1 MSVSSTGR
9 SLSPLALVLIVVWG
23 GLALF
28 SWGGS
33 ALAHANLVEA
43 DPAPNSTLDAAP
55 SQVIIWFTEPIEP
68 RLSEIR
74 VLDAQGARVDGGSP
88 QFDPNAPTVMA
99 VGMGPVPDG
108 TYTVAW
114 KNVSTVDGHRVRG
127 SYLFSVGVPIS
138 SEALEEPEGPLLQSP
153 IEPALRWLLLLG
165 ALAMVGGLVLE
176 LFVTAPA
183 LRPRQGEA
191 AVRVLLARLA
201 GRSIKLTWASVAVF
215 SAASLVQLLL
225 QASLIHEVPFTEAF
239 GTSAWN
245 TLRETTWGG
254 LWLWRMGLTG
264 LFVLLGIGLTALAVR
279 QSSGRAS
286 GGVGTSRAA
295 LGVRALAL
303 VAGCGVLWT
312 LSLTSH
318 AAATAGI
325 RNFAVAADFAHFLAA
340 AVWVGG
346 LFHLCIGIPLFLR
359 ILSPRQRRECL
370 GRLMPRF
377 SVVAGLSVAALIVTG
392 VFSGWA
398 QVTVPEALSAPYGR
412 ALVLK
417 VALVAALLVVGA
429 VNLFWVRPGLARRD
443 GRERWLRRTVAAEV
457 VIAILVLGTVG
468 LLTSLEPARQVAS
481 RMGIGEPEA
490 PSFRDADEGT
500 TMLLSVDPGRVGA
513 NDLTIRLE
521 DRLGR
526 PITNATD
533 VRARVKYVDSDLGE
547 DTSSATSLGNGSY
560 ALEGIPLS
568 IAGAWQIELVVNRPD
583 AFDSRTAFRFEV
595 APGAGSWA
603 IAPSPDRAAM
613 LFGGGL
619 AALGV
624 VFMVTALPLGGWF
637 TRTGAGVMVPGIV
650 GLAIGVVFL
659 VNAPIGQ
666 TGPELVNPFP
676 PTPDSLE
683 TGESVYLKTCQTCHG
698 DGGRGDGPTAAGLNP
713 PPADLVVHVPLHPE
727 GDLFGY
733 IQDGLPGTAMVPLGD
748 VLTDD
753 EIWHVVNYIRT
764 FEE

>member
-1 MSVSSTGR
+1 M
-9 SLSPLALVLIVVWG
+9 
-23 GLALF
+23 
-28 SWGGS
+28 
-33 ALAHANLVEA
+33 AHANLVEA
-43 DPAPNSTLDAAP
+43 SPAPNSTLDAAP

-74 VLDAQGARVDGGSP
+74 VLDAQGTRVDDGSP
-88 QFDPNAPTVMA
+88 QFDANDPTVMS
-99 VGMGPVPDG
+99 VGMTPVPDG

-138 SEALEEPEGPLLQSP
+138 GETLEEPEGPLLQSP
-153 IEPALRWLLLLG
+153 IEPTLRWLLLLG
-165 ALAMVGGLVLE
+165 ALAMVGGPVLE
-176 LFVTAPA
+176 LFVTLPA
-183 LRPRQGEA
+183 LQARQGEV
-191 AVRVLLARLA
+191 AVRELLTRLS
-201 GRSIKLTWASVAVF
+201 GRSIKLTWASVAAF
-215 SAASLVQLLL
+215 SAASAAQLLL
-225 QASLIHEVPFTEAF
+225 QTSLIHEVSIAGAIGPL
-239 GTSAWN
+239 AWA
-245 TLRETTWGG
+245 TLGETAWGG
-254 LWLWRMGLTG
+254 LWLWRMGLAAIFA
-264 LFVLLGIGLTALAVR
+264 LFAAALTAPAVR
-279 QSSGRAS
+279 ESGRA
-286 GGVGTSRAA
+286 VLAA
-295 LGVRALAL
+295 RVLAIA
-303 VAGCGVLWT
+303 AGCGVLWT

-325 RNFAVAADFAHFLAA
+325 RDLAVAVDFVHLLAA

-359 ILSPRQRRECL
+359 ILSARQQRECL
-370 GRLMPRF
+370 GRLVPRF
-377 SVVAGLSVAALIVTG
+377 SVAAGLSVGVLIVTG

-398 QVTVPEALSAPYGR
+398 QVTVPEALSVPYGR
-412 ALVLK
+412 ALTIK
-417 VALVAALLVVGA
+417 VVLVAALLIIGA

-443 GRERWLRRTVAAEV
+443 GRERWLRRTVSAEV
-457 VIAILVLGTVG
+457 VIAVLVLGVVG

-481 RMGIGEPEA
+481 RMGIGAPEA
-490 PSFRDADEGT
+490 PSFRGTDEGT

-521 DRLGR
+521 DRMGR

-547 DTSSATSLGNGSY
+547 DTSSAASLSDGSY
-560 ALEGIPLS
+560 VLEGVPLS
-568 IAGAWQIELVVNRPD
+568 IAGVWQVELLVNRPD

-603 IAPSPDRAAM
+603 IAPSPERAGL

-619 AALGV
+619 VVLGV
-624 VFMVTALPLGGWF
+624 VFMAMALPLGGWF
-637 TRTGAGVMVPGIV
+637 TRAGAGVMTPGIV

-683 TGESVYLKTCQTCHG
+683 TGEAVYLRTCQTCHG
-698 DGGRGDGPTAAGLNP
+698 EGGRGDGPTAAGLNP
-713 PPADLVVHVPLHPE
+713 PPADLAVHVPLHPE

-733 IQDGLPGTAMVPLGD
+733 IHDGIPGTAMVPLGD